1 MAAGPVILLDVYAI
15 CLILSRSRKPFVFP
29 RLLPLARLA
38 AAVPLWRDTD
48 SPITSRV
55 IRKAA
60 RTQRTAWLL
69 GVVAAALLVLPPPV
83 QAGRDAP
90 DMSGWSVTL
99 ADYEAGADAVAA
111 RPHGDNTTSYFVAP
125 DRLLGDWSDFQALRF
140 EKSSSGGRYFVG
152 GYDDVGDVVLGGPGG
167 TASYR
172 IEQDHSGEWRAYTVP
187 LGGTGWT
194 LGGGA
199 VTLGDV
205 LAEVTSLRIRAE
217 YGVGR
222 DRSGLRRVEVV
233 SAPPPADAGAGP
245 GLTLAKRRFAPEE
258 PIYVTF
264 TADEEW
270 GRKAWVGI
278 LPADVPHGSE
288 KVNDK
293 HELDAEELD
302 GRVEGR
308 LKFFAPLAPGRYDL
322 RMNQT
327 WPERGERASVTFEVV
342 APPPSITIGKER
354 FRPGEP
360 MQVRFTAWKLFGSRS
375 WIGIL
380 PADVPGGDV
389 KRNASHDLDHE
400 ELDLRTSGEIDFE
413 APLEPG
419 RYELRMNQLYPEKRE
434 VASAA
439 FEVWEPPPSVGFTR
453 RRFAPDE
460 PLRARFVAWKV
471 YYKSSWIGIVPADVP
486 HGSEK
491 VNDRHEL
498 QSRKLEGRTTGVVE
512 FDRRPDPGRYE
523 LRMNRTG
530 KRGGEVASAAFQVL
544 EDGTAVVSADAVAP
558 ERPAGE
564 ATTTDDAGMP
574 PEEPASLK
582 VTVPGEVRPREEV
595 VVHYRIRGDLDL
607 PSSKLLVV
615 PADIPLKESW
625 GEAVKRKNLKRKPG
639 TYTHKLHMPK
649 HMGHYELRAA
659 ERGAHERVQ
668 TLAPVLVI
676 DRSQVGAK
684 WAAMADRD
692 FEPAAF
698 IEALA
703 ADTDGVPLPDIHALY
718 LELVRPL
725 EFRLEGAGARL
736 PVRLAHG
743 YGRGSAPVPLLLA
756 AADPG
761 AAFDRFTRRHERV
774 RTSLGHDV
782 NLKAKLEELAKSMV
796 GYAGLGTKGEK
807 LVNAMVN
814 GYDLQKGIRKGDS
827 VADDF
832 AIFGFK
838 TMVDSVSPAQAR
850 KLFQHMGVDPEDA
863 LGKSAAMA
871 GHAAQGAG
879 QASAALYTE
888 ALKTVVYGGLDV
900 VCPGCGVARRGL
912 EAAVETVKATRAF
925 VEDSSTEMM
934 YRQYVDNGVFLVGAG
949 HTQVLKNARR
959 VLEERYRE
967 AGRSDPPTNEEVEAY
982 IQAKFDAW
990 KRSEAKR
997 AGESELFGKARE
1009 AYLALPGSQRRRF
1022 GSTPE
1027 ERATRF
1033 GELYLEI
1040 RGELQNYQGTHRI
1053 AEQRLAGFATRLTAA
1068 YINEGNYG
1076 YRAELARVLRGL
1088 GWIEP
1093 LKELEEEL
1101 YGRVRER
1108 MGQLSHHKLEALAG
1122 YLEINIPDD
1131 FYDCLCRQTD
1141 AFQSHVMISYH
1152 PGPHKCAS
1160 DKGGP
1165 CVWSGLGC
1173 GRMPMPKTGKAWKHC
1188 VHARSIETSD
1198 GPVRFDRL
1206 IAERVQRARVRDGRQ

>member
-1 MAAGPVILLDVYAI
+1 
-15 CLILSRSRKPFVFP
+15 
-29 RLLPLARLA
+29 
-38 AAVPLWRDTD
+38 
-48 SPITSRV
+48 
-55 IRKAA
+55 
-60 RTQRTAWLL
+60 
-69 GVVAAALLVLPPPV
+69 
-83 QAGRDAP
+83 
-90 DMSGWSVTL
+90 
-99 ADYEAGADAVAA
+99 
-111 RPHGDNTTSYFVAP
+111 
-125 DRLLGDWSDFQALRF
+125 
-140 EKSSSGGRYFVG
+140 
-152 GYDDVGDVVLGGPGG
+152 
-167 TASYR
+167 
-172 IEQDHSGEWRAYTVP
+172 
-187 LGGTGWT
+187 
-194 LGGGA
+194 
-199 VTLGDV
+199 
-205 LAEVTSLRIRAE
+205 
-217 YGVGR
+217 
-222 DRSGLRRVEVV
+222 
-233 SAPPPADAGAGP
+233 
-245 GLTLAKRRFAPEE
+245 
-258 PIYVTF
+258 
-264 TADEEW
+264 
-270 GRKAWVGI
+270 
-278 LPADVPHGSE
+278 
-288 KVNDK
+288 
-293 HELDAEELD
+293 
-302 GRVEGR
+302 
-308 LKFFAPLAPGRYDL
+308 
-322 RMNQT
+322 MNQT

-439 FEVWEPPPSVGFTR
+439 FEV
-453 RRFAPDE
+453 
-460 PLRARFVAWKV
+460 
-471 YYKSSWIGIVPADVP
+471 
-486 HGSEK
+486 
-491 VNDRHEL
+491 
-498 QSRKLEGRTTGVVE
+498 
-512 FDRRPDPGRYE
+512 
-523 LRMNRTG
+523 
-530 KRGGEVASAAFQVL
+530 L
-544 EDGTAVVSADAVAP
+544 EDGSAMVPADAVAP
-558 ERPAGE
+558 KRPAGE
-564 ATTTDDAGMP
+564 ATTTDNAGTP
-574 PEEPASLK
+574 SEEPASLE
-582 VTVPGEVRPREEV
+582 VTVPAEVRPREEV

-615 PADIPLKESW
+615 PADIPLEESW

-668 TLAPVLVI
+668 ILAPVLVI
-676 DRSQVGAK
+676 DRSQVGAE

-703 ADTDGVPLPDIHALY
+703 ADTDAVPLPDIHALY

-725 EFRLEGAGARL
+725 EFRLEGARARL
-736 PVRLAHG
+736 PVRFAHG

-761 AAFDRFTRRHERV
+761 AAFDRFSRRHERV
-774 RTSLGHDV
+774 RTSLGYDV

-814 GYDLQKGIRKGDS
+814 GYDLHKGIRKGGS

-838 TMVDSVSPAQAR
+838 TLVDSVSPAQAR
-850 KLFQHMGVDPEDA
+850 ELFERMGVDPEDA
-863 LGKSAAMA
+863 LGKGAAMV

-900 VCPGCGVARRGL
+900 VCPGCGVARRGV

-959 VLEERYRE
+959 VLEERHRE
-967 AGRSDPPTNEEVEAY
+967 GGRSDPPTNEEVEAY

-990 KRSEAKR
+990 KRSEEKR
-997 AGESELFGKARE
+997 AGESELFRKARE

-1027 ERATRF
+1027 ERATHF

-1101 YGRVRER
+1101 YTRVRQR
-1108 MGQLSHHKLEALAG
+1108 LGKLSHHKLEALAE
-1122 YLEINIPDD
+1122 YMEMEIPDD
-1131 FYDCLCRQTD
+1131 FYDCLCRQVKGF
-1141 AFQSHVMISYH
+1141 AGGVMIRYH
-1152 PGPHKCAS
+1152 PGSHKCAS

-1173 GRMPMPKTGKAWKHC
+1173 GRANIPMNDEAWKHC
-1188 VHARSIETSD
+1188 VHARTIETSD

-1206 IAERVQRARVRDGRQ
+1206 IAKRVQRARVRDGRR